1 MKAWCEQCGKYV
13 DYTQEI
19 THTEAFD
26 IKGTR
31 FNVSQTYGIC
41 PVCGEEVLSN
51 TIEDQNVH
59 RAHNA
64 YRRAL
69 GSITAEE
76 IQGIL
81 DRYNIGAHPLS
92 LLLGWGANTI
102 ERQMKHTIPDREHAK
117 RLQELKNPSVMY
129 ELLEKNRD
137 RISDV
142 AYKKALKAVL
152 ELFEFD
158 VGRQTGSFTFKDA
171 FSGIDPSLIYG
182 LIAFS
187 GALAISKRKV
197 YFEEYKPSY
206 TPYQLAISG
215 R

>member
-1 MKAWCEQCGKYV
+1 MKAWCEQCGEYV
-13 DYTQEI
+13 DYTKEI
-19 THTEAFD
+19 THTEAFE

-81 DRYNIGAHPLS
+81 DMYNIGAHPLS

-102 ERQMKHTIPDREHAK
+102 ERQMKHTIPNREHAAK
-117 RLQELKNPSVMY
+117 LRTLNDPRKMLS
-129 ELLEKNRD
+129 LLEGGKD
-137 RISDV
+137 RISSV
-142 AYKKALKAVL
+142 AYEKSLRAVKSLLPQNTSTAFVYNNLPHSVNSVFGLFKGFTMGGLKAVYQD
-152 ELFEFD
+152 EYTTSCIPD
-158 VGRQTGSFTFKDA
+158 PVYRYA
-171 FSGIDPSLIYG
+171 FNH
-182 LIAFS
+182 
-187 GALAISKRKV
+187 
-197 YFEEYKPSY
+197 
-206 TPYQLAISG
+206 
-215 R
+215 

>member
-19 THTEAFD
+19 THTEAFE

-76 IQGIL
+76 IQGIM

-102 ERQMKHTIPDREHAK
+102 ERQMKHTIPNREHAAK
-117 RLQELKNPSVMY
+117 LRSLNDPRKMLS
-129 ELLEKNRD
+129 LLEGGKD
-137 RISDV
+137 RISSV
-142 AYKKALKAVL
+142 AYEKSLRAVKSLLPQNTATAIVFNNLPHSANSVFELFKGFTMGGLKAVYQD
-152 ELFEFD
+152 EYTTSCIPD
-158 VGRQTGSFTFKDA
+158 PVYRYA
-171 FSGIDPSLIYG
+171 FNH
-182 LIAFS
+182 
-187 GALAISKRKV
+187 
-197 YFEEYKPSY
+197 
-206 TPYQLAISG
+206 
-215 R
+215 